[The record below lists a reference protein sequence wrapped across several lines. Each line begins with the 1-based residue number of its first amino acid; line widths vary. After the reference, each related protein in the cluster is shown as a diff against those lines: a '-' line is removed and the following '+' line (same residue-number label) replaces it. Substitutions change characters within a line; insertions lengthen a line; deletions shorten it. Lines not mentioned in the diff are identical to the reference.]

1 MELVTTLKRSESEIV
16 KEALSNLQHSHIEH
30 YESAGAE
37 FTHTAL
43 QDLFHLVATA
53 IAQRDLE
60 DVIAFADDI
69 AEQRF
74 SSGFDISEVQT
85 AFNALETA
93 MWRRVLAAAEPADL
107 PESIGLVSTVFGV
120 AKDQLACRYV
130 SLAAQRDIPSLDLSA
145 RFSGSTT

>member
-16 KEALSNLQHSHIEH
+16 KEALANVQHSHIAH

-43 QDLFHLVATA
+43 QDLFDLVATA
-53 IAQRDLE
+53 IEQRDLE
-60 DVIAFADDI
+60 GVIAFADDI
-69 AEQRF
+69 AERRF
-74 SSGFDISEVQT
+74 SSGFDIAEVQT

-93 MWRRVLAAAEPADL
+93 MWRRVLAAEEPADL

-120 AKDQLACRYV
+120 AKDELACRYV
-130 SLAAQRDIPSLDLSA
+130 SLASRRDIPTLDLSA
-145 RFSGSTT
+145 QFRGSAT

>member
-43 QDLFHLVATA
+43 EDLFDLVAAA
-53 IAQRDLE
+53 IEQRDLE
-60 DVIAFADDI
+60 AVIAFADDI

-93 MWRRVLAAAEPADL
+93 MWRRVLAAVEPADL

-120 AKDQLACRYV
+120 AKDELACRYV
-130 SLAAQRDIPSLDLSA
+130 SLASQRDIPTLDLTA
-145 RFSGSTT
+145 RFRGSTS

>member
-16 KEALSNLQHSHIEH
+16 AEALSTLQHSHIAH
-30 YESAGAE
+30 YEQAGAE

-43 QDLFHLVATA
+43 KDLFDLVARA
-53 IAQRDLE
+53 IEHRDLE
-60 DVIAFADDI
+60 GVIAFADDI

-74 SSGFDISEVQT
+74 SSGFDIAEVQT

-93 MWRRVLAAAEPADL
+93 MWRRVLAAEEPADL

-120 AKDQLACRYV
+120 AKDELACRYV
-130 SLAAQRDIPSLDLSA
+130 SLASQRDIPSLDLSA
-145 RFSGSTT
+145 QFKGSAT

>member
-16 KEALSNLQHSHIEH
+16 KEALANVQHSHIEH

-43 QDLFHLVATA
+43 QDLFDLVATA
-53 IAQRDLE
+53 IEKRDLE
-60 DVIAFADDI
+60 GVIAFADGI

-74 SSGFDISEVQT
+74 SSGFDIAEVQT

-93 MWRRVLAAAEPADL
+93 MWRRVLATAEPADL
-107 PESIGLVSTVFGV
+107 PESIGLLSTVFGV
-120 AKDQLACRYV
+120 AKDELACRYV
-130 SLAAQRDIPSLDLSA
+130 SLASRRDIPTLDLSA
-145 RFSGSTT
+145 QFRGSTA

>member
-1 MELVTTLKRSESEIV
+1 MEIVTTLKRSESEIV
-16 KEALSNLQHSHIEH
+16 KEALSTLQHSHIEH

-43 QDLFHLVATA
+43 QDLFDLVATA
-53 IAQRDLE
+53 IEQRDLE
-60 DVIAFADDI
+60 GVIAFADDV

-93 MWRRVLAAAEPADL
+93 MWRRVLAAEEPADL
-107 PESIGLVSTVFGV
+107 PESIGLLSTVFGV
-120 AKDQLACRYV
+120 AKDELACRYV
-130 SLAAQRDIPSLDLSA
+130 SLASRRDIPTLDLSA
-145 RFSGSTT
+145 QFRGSTS